1 MNELALSCGI
11 LSKSDLAYRNRILII
26 YSQNTLKPKPVSFKD
41 VESIPHS
48 NLINNGFIKYVP
60 HFY

>member
-26 YSQNTLKPKPVSFKD
+26 HSQNTLKPKPVCLSRMWKAF
-41 VESIPHS
+41 
-48 NLINNGFIKYVP
+48 LIQI
-60 HFY
+60 

>member
-1 MNELALSCGI
+1 MNELALTCSI
-11 LSKSDLAYRNRILII
+11 LNKSDLAYRNWILII
-26 YSQNTLKPKPVSFKD
+26 LQNVSHSFSFKD

-48 NLINNGFIKYVP
+48 NLINGFIKYVP